1 MLYIFRFGIKK
12 NWDTLQIFV
21 LHLAICDAL
30 YCFVPLPFYANL
42 YIGKTWIFGELWCKM
57 VSILAHVFAYVGWMA
72 LALIAI
78 SRACA
83 LMDNDI
89 WKKACQNG
97 RSKYIILGSWVFVI
111 AMLLPSFAEVLHRLK
126 FIYQRIIF
134 QKLLCV

>member
-1 MLYIFRFGIKK
+1 MLHIFRFGIKK

-30 YCFVPLPFYANL
+30 YCSIPLPFYANL
-42 YIGKTWIFGELWCKM
+42 YIGKTWMFGELWCKM
-57 VSILAHVFAYVGWMA
+57 ISILAHVFAYVGWMA

-89 WKKACQNG
+89 WKKACQSG

-111 AMLLPSFAEVLHRLK
+111 TMLLPSFVEVLHSLK
-126 FIYQRIIF
+126 FTYHFIF
-134 QKLLCV
+134 